1 MSQSNSCDNSPN
13 KEKPLSPMSKPL
25 SPMSKSSE
33 SSENADNGIREELC
47 NDIMTSSYTEISFD
61 QSDDEQTDVEFA
73 DEIAEANLDSEINLS
88 NRVPGSMSLPQLSS
102 TIVNW
107 SEKTKASYETE
118 NLQIKTPLFDGNNS
132 GTLSFDGQLVSFISK
147 DFEEKLNLSSLSID
161 SNHF

>member
-13 KEKPLSPMSKPL
+13 KEKPLSPV
-25 SPMSKSSE
+25 SKSSE
-33 SSENADNGIREELC
+33 SSGNADNGLREELC

-73 DEIAEANLDSEINLS
+73 DEIAEANLNSEISLA

-118 NLQIKTPLFDGNNS
+118 NLQIKTPIFDHNNS
-132 GTLSFDGQLVSFISK
+132 GTLSFDGQMVSFISK